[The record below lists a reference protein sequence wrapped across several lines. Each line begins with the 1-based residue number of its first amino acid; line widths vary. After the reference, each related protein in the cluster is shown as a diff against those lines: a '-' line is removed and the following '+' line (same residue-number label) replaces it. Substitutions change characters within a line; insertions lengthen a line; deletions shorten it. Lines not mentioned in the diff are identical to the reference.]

1 MGNNL
6 NTYEGYI
13 GMTALKIDLVSDIA
27 CPWCAIGYAR
37 LEQALK
43 TLPELAVELE
53 WHAFELDPNKDS
65 AKEPILP
72 ALARKYG
79 KSEDEMRQA
88 QNHIMQVAT
97 DLGLNFTQLQ
107 QRNTCNTFDA
117 HRLVKWAATQDK
129 ATAMKLALFDAYFGE
144 AKDVS
149 DAAVLVSCAAQAGLD
164 KTATQAILSSN
175 DYADIVSEDIAKY
188 QQAGISS
195 VPAFIIN
202 NKYLISGAQEPQQLA
217 ASLQQIASESTQ

>member
-1 MGNNL
+1 
-6 NTYEGYI
+6 
-13 GMTALKIDLVSDIA
+13 MTPLKIDLVSDIA

-53 WHAFELDPNKDS
+53 WHAFELDPNKNA

-79 KSEDEMRQA
+79 KSETEMRQA
-88 QNHIMQVAT
+88 QTHIMQVAT
-97 DLGLNFTQLQ
+97 ELGLNFSKLQ
-107 QRNTCNTFDA
+107 QRTTCNTFDA

-129 ATAMKLALFDAYFGE
+129 ATQMKLALVDAYFGE

-149 DAAVLVSCAAQAGLD
+149 DAAVLASCAEQAGLD
-164 KTATQAILSSN
+164 KTAAHTILASN
-175 DYADIVSEDIAKY
+175 DYADIVREDIAKY

-202 NKYLISGAQEPQQLA
+202 NKYLISGAQEPKQLA
-217 ASLQQIASESTQ
+217 ASLLQIHSESVN